1 VAVGGRKKKKGD
13 NKHLALL
20 CQITH
25 VNKQQRGKN
34 MENNH
39 HPMQWGK
46 VSNTFHL

>member
-1 VAVGGRKKKKGD
+1 MAVGGRKNKGD
-13 NKHLALL
+13 KYAPGALL

-25 VNKQQRGKN
+25 VNKQQRDKS